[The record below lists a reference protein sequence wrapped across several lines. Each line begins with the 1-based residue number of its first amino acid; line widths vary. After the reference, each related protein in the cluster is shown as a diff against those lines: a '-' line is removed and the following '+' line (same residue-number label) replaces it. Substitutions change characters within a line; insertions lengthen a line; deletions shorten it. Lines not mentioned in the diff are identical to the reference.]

1 MLNTLTKREQSL
13 VAVILLAVGL
23 GVLFFMY
30 VFTPKAETIASQAA
44 HAEALTTAN
53 QKAARELKA
62 GNLRQL
68 KEDAARYSENLAV
81 MRQLVPT
88 VNEVPGLL
96 EQVSNSARRVGLDI
110 ASVTPQPVTPGG
122 DNYDAHRYRLIVKGG
137 FNSMTEFLTN
147 VGSLPRIVTPS
158 VLKMK
163 MADGITAPQLG
174 PNSRRRMPAHEAP
187 ISTEFD
193 IETYVARGGEPVT
206 TSRRGGTTP

>member
-1 MLNTLTKREQSL
+1 M
-13 VAVILLAVGL
+13 
-23 GVLFFMY
+23 
-30 VFTPKAETIASQAA
+30 
-44 HAEALTTAN
+44 
-53 QKAARELKA
+53 
-62 GNLRQL
+62 
-68 KEDAARYSENLAV
+68 
-81 MRQLVPT
+81 
-88 VNEVPGLL
+88 PGLL